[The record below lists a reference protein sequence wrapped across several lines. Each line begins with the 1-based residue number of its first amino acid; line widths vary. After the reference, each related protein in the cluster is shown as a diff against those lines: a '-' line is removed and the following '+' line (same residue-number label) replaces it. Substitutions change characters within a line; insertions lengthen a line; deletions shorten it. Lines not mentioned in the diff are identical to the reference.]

1 MVDEITDTSSDTS
14 ALRTKRD
21 EILRGIKPA
30 PEPKLT
36 SSDVYESLG
45 ETERLN
51 VLEAKKKQTELE
63 LARADRESRTAREL
77 SQKYE
82 SQYKDIPEFKPTPES
97 KADLIGLF
105 GLIGAIGAFGG
116 GKSYGSALGAMN
128 AMGGMLKGYREGRK
142 ELFEREKAEF
152 DKNMIAIKAHND
164 KITAAFSRAKELAKT
179 NLPMAERKL
188 FTELKEMEANALATN
203 LYKKGLMETDKM
215 RIEAMNRANAQ
226 TDQALKT
233 VASINKALGETS
245 GGQTIY
251 ASIDG
256 VKGYYSA
263 AQLRQ
268 ATANG
273 QSVEQ
278 IARPTDR
285 ARTTASDEELEKTA
299 QGIAS
304 LAFKAPGLNNRNRD
318 KIMARVREINPNF
331 NEGDFG
337 NIQAAERQWT
347 SPNGF
352 GAKQITAFNTVYN
365 HLETIEKLGKALE
378 NNDIQAT
385 NRLINTFRTALGHP
399 EVTNFDAARQAVAS
413 EIVKA
418 ITGTAGALADRQE
431 AERILASY
439 NSPEQ
444 TEGVVQ
450 TLRELI
456 GGRYAAAERQYVAG
470 TRRTKED
477 FRRFLPESVNEYF
490 SGYGSERS
498 TGRASGGLTKAPQS
512 RIDQARAALN
522 RGVPRSE
529 VIKTLNSLGFSDE
542 GL

>member
-1 MVDEITDTSSDTS
+1 MVDEVIDGSTAPES
-14 ALRTKRD
+14 LRTKRD
-21 EILRGIKPA
+21 ELLKSIKPA
-30 PEPKLT
+30 EAPKLT
-36 SSDVYESLG
+36 APDVYESLG

-51 VLEAKKKQTELE
+51 VLEAKRKQTELE

-97 KADLIGLF
+97 RADLIGLF
-105 GLIGAIGAFGG
+105 GLIGAVGAFGG

-152 DKNMIAIKAHND
+152 DKNMTAIKTHND
-164 KITAAFSRAKELAKT
+164 KITAAFNRAKELAKT
-179 NLPMAERKL
+179 NLPAAERKL
-188 FTELKEMEANALATN
+188 FTELKELEANALATN

-215 RIEAMNRANAQ
+215 RVEAMNRANTQ
-226 TDQALKT
+226 VDQSLRT
-233 VASINKALGETS
+233 VAAIDKTLGLTS

-251 ASIDG
+251 ASIDN
-256 VKGYYSA
+256 VKGFYSA

-268 ATANG
+268 ATAEG
-273 QSVEQ
+273 RAVEQ

-285 ARTTASDEELEKTA
+285 ARTTASDEELERTA
-299 QGIAS
+299 QGIAA
-304 LAFKAPGLNNRNRD
+304 LQFRAPGLQNRNRD
-318 KIMARVREINPNF
+318 KIMARVREINPSY

-365 HLETIEKLGKALE
+365 HLETIERLAKAVD
-378 NNDIQAT
+378 NGDVQAT
-385 NRLINTFRTALGHP
+385 NRLINTFRTSLGHP

-431 AERILASY
+431 AERILANYS
-439 NSPEQ
+439 SPEQ
-444 TEGVVQ
+444 TEGVVK

-456 GGRYAAAERQYVAG
+456 GGRYAAAERQYTAG
-470 TRRTKED
+470 TRRSKED
-477 FRRFLPESVNEYF
+477 FKRFLPEDVNRYF
-490 SGYGSERS
+490 SGYGSERGGS
-498 TGRASGGLTKAPQS
+498 TSENDPLGL
-512 RIDQARAALN
+512 R
-522 RGVPRSE
+522 
-529 VIKTLNSLGFSDE
+529 
-542 GL
+542 

>member
-1 MVDEITDTSSDTS
+1 M
-14 ALRTKRD
+14 
-21 EILRGIKPA
+21 
-30 PEPKLT
+30 
-36 SSDVYESLG
+36 
-45 ETERLN
+45 
-51 VLEAKKKQTELE
+51 
-63 LARADRESRTAREL
+63 

-82 SQYKDIPEFKPTPES
+82 SQYRDIPEFKATPES
-97 KADLIGLF
+97 KAELMGLF
-105 GLIGAIGAFGG
+105 GLIGVIGAFGG

-128 AMGGMLKGYREGRK
+128 AMSGLLKGYQQGRK
-142 ELFEREKAEF
+142 DLFEREKAEF
-152 DKNMIAIKAHND
+152 DKNLQSIKAHND
-164 KITAAFSRAKELAKT
+164 QISAAFSRAKELAKT

-188 FTELKEMEANALATN
+188 MTELKAMDANALAEN
-203 LYKKGLMETDKM
+203 LYRKGLMETDKM
-215 RIEAMNRANAQ
+215 RIEVYNRVNTQ
-226 TDQALKT
+226 MDQSLKT
-233 VASINKALGETS
+233 IAAIDKTLGVRS
-245 GGQTIY
+245 GGQNVY

-256 VKGYYSA
+256 VKGFYSA
-263 AQLRQ
+263 SQLQQ
-268 ATANG
+268 ATAEG
-273 QSVEQ
+273 KSVEQ
-278 IARPTDR
+278 VARPTDR
-285 ARTTASDEELEKTA
+285 ARTTASDEEVEKTA

-439 NSPEQ
+439 NSPDQ

-477 FRRFLPESVNEYF
+477 FRRFLPDSVNQYF
-490 SGYGSERS
+490 SGYGTES
-498 TGRASGGLTKAPQS
+498 TTRGTSGSLTKAPQD

-529 VIKTLNSLGFSDE
+529 VVKKLNSLGFSDE